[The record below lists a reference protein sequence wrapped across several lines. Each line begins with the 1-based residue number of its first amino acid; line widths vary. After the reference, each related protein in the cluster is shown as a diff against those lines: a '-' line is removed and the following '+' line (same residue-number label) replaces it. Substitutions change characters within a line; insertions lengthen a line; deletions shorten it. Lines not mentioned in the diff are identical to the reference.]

1 MKRIFV
7 TAGFAAI
14 GVIGLQAANS
24 SSLSTAE
31 TSKPWSVSAALRG
44 FYDDNYAWRPDG
56 PAKDQSFGVEVLP
69 SAKLNWVGDQTY
81 VGLSYDYGLK
91 YYEGRPDSNV
101 DQSHQVNA
109 RLNHA
114 FSERH
119 KLDLSDSF
127 VVAREPELI
136 EPSGARTVLRSEG
149 DNLRNTASIG
159 YTAELTRLLS
169 LVLGYSNSFY
179 DYEQKGF
186 NSSYSALLDRME
198 HLGSINLR
206 YQAISSTVFLVG
218 YQYGKVDYSSND
230 DLAPGISSKTRNN
243 TSHYGFVGVD
253 HFFTH
258 QLSGSLRAGAQFTDY
273 SNRLPGTSESEVSPY
288 VDGSFTWTYSP
299 GSSVQLG
306 VRHARNQTDI
316 AFFGG
321 GANPTQDQESTTGYA
336 SWTHRITA
344 KLKGSVLAQL
354 QHSVFNGGAANDK
367 SEDYFTSGINLSYQF
382 NTFLSAEVGY
392 SYDLLES
399 GLDDGLAADVRGFS
413 RNRVYIGVR
422 AVY

>member
-1 MKRIFV
+1 MKRIFA

-14 GVIGLQAANS
+14 GVLGLQAANS
-24 SSLSTAE
+24 SSLTPQE

-44 FYDDNYAWRPDG
+44 FYDDNYALRPNG
-56 PAKDQSFGVEVLP
+56 PAKDKSFGVEVQP
-69 SAKLNWVGDQTY
+69 SVKLNWVGDQTY
-81 VGLSYDYGLK
+81 AGLSYDYGMK
-91 YYEGRPDSNV
+91 WYEGRPNNSADH
-101 DQSHQVNA
+101 SHQVNA

-127 VVAREPELI
+127 VVAREPQLI
-136 EPSGARTVLRSEG
+136 EPTGPATAPITLRSDG
-149 DNLRNTASIG
+149 DNMRNTASIG

-198 HLGSINLR
+198 HMGSVNLR

-218 YQYGKVDYSSND
+218 YQYGKVGYTSEDE
-230 DLAPGISSKTRNN
+230 LAPGISSKTRNN
-243 TSHYGFVGVD
+243 TSHYAFVGVD

-258 QLSGSLRAGAQFTDY
+258 QLSGSLRGGVQFTDY
-273 SNRLPGTSESEVSPY
+273 DNRLGGGSDNEVSPY
-288 VDGSFTWTYSP
+288 ADASLTWTYSP

-306 VRHARNQTDI
+306 VRHSRNQTDV

-321 GANPTQDQESTTGYA
+321 GAAPTLDQESTTAYG

-344 KLKGSVLAQL
+344 KLKAGLIAQY
-354 QHSVFNGGAANDK
+354 QHSEFAGGNADGLVD
-367 SEDYFTSGINLSYQF
+367 DYFTGGVNVSYQF
-382 NTFLSAEVGY
+382 NTFLSGELGY
-392 SYDLLES
+392 SYDK
-399 GLDDGLAADVRGFS
+399 LDSELAGRGFT
-413 RNRVYIGVR
+413 RNRVYVGVR